1 MMTPKTFK
9 TTKRRSINL
18 SNAQVTKQY
27 LLDNCA
33 IPLVIETQQERIDLI
48 SWSLNH
54 RDLIDH
60 HLQQEGAILFRGFEI
75 GNVEKFEKFMTSV
88 FGHLL
93 DYSYGSTPRSKL
105 DGKVYTSTEYPSNQS
120 ISLHNEM
127 SYTSNYPLKIAFYCL
142 KAAEQGGATPI
153 ANSRKIF
160 NKINPKIRDKFQNKG
175 VMYVR
180 NYSDKLDLPWQ
191 KVFQTDDKAKVEAYC
206 KQAGIDFQWRGNNL
220 RTCEVC
226 QAVVKHPHTQ
236 EMVWFNQAHL
246 FHVSSLQPEVKD
258 NLLAVLKEEELPRN
272 TYYGDGKP
280 IEDSV
285 LAEIRHLYEQEAV
298 CFPWQSGDLL
308 LLDNLLTAHGRQ
320 PFSGSRQVVVAMG

>member
-1 MMTPKTFK
+1 MASKTFK
-9 TTKRRSINL
+9 TIKRRSINL
-18 SNAQVTKQY
+18 SNTQLTKQY
-27 LLDNCA
+27 VLDNCP
-33 IPLVIETQQERIDLI
+33 IPLVIEAQQDRIDLL

-54 RDLIDH
+54 RDLINN
-60 HLQQEGAILFRGFEI
+60 HLRKEGAILFRGFEI
-75 GNVEKFEKFMTSV
+75 GNVDKFETFMTSL
-88 FGHLL
+88 FGRLI

-105 DGKVYTSTEYPSNQS
+105 DGKVYTSTEYPPEQS
-120 ISLHNEM
+120 IPLHNEM
-127 SYTSNYPLKIAFYCL
+127 SYTSNYPFNIAFYCV

-160 NKINPKIRDKFQNKG
+160 EKIDPKIRDKFQEKG

-191 KVFQTDDKAKVEAYC
+191 KVFQTNDKATVEDYC
-206 KQAGIDFQWRGNNL
+206 KKAQIDFQWIGNNL

-226 QAVVKHPHTQ
+226 QGVVKHPQTQ

-258 NLLAVLKEEELPRN
+258 NLLAILKEEELPRN
-272 TYYGDGKP
+272 TYYGDGTP

-285 LAEIRHLYEQEAV
+285 LTEIRRIYQQEAV

-320 PFSGSRQVVVAMG
+320 PFSGSRKVVVAMG